1 MKKVQFVAQF
11 IYKVVVNA
19 WEHASV
25 DNCFWFNVWSKY
37 LQYSDP
43 QPTVQDFDLH
53 MLIEL
58 QQKLVKYL
66 TK

>member
-19 WEHASV
+19 WERASA

-37 LQYSDP
+37 ICSIRIHSR
-43 QPTVQDFDLH
+43 VQDFDLH